1 MNSSNDSSID
11 LPKFIKDPMTI
22 LKETSRTFFIPISKL
37 VPQIREAVASAYLCL
52 RAIDEVEDHP
62 TLPNS
67 KKAKL
72 LREVSMSLQTYSK
85 ATSDPQNIAQGWLLD
100 DSLPEVSRRI
110 GEWIFY
116 CPVDIRP
123 RVIEAT
129 VAMSDRMA
137 NWAEVNWK
145 INNESDLDAYTFSV
159 AGAVG
164 ILLSDLWA
172 WFQGT

>member
-1 MNSSNDSSID
+1 
-11 LPKFIKDPMTI
+11 
-22 LKETSRTFFIPISKL
+22 
-37 VPQIREAVASAYLCL
+37 
-52 RAIDEVEDHP
+52 
-62 TLPNS
+62 
-67 KKAKL
+67 
-72 LREVSMSLQTYSK
+72 MSLQTYSK

-172 WFQGT
+172 WF